1 MSILLIDAGNTRIK
15 WALARAESF
24 NLNDPWIKSGHFNH
38 EQANEDVGHHLIHEA
53 SSIKKIICASVIN
66 KKTIEQLKATL
77 KKICPTASWHDISGN
92 SALSQVGTTYIS
104 PEKLGA
110 DRRAMIIGAAELFPK
125 RNILIICTG
134 TATTIDLLSSN
145 KQHLGGLILPGIKLM
160 SQSLHMGTAQ
170 LPDIFSHTTPLA
182 PLSLGIDTPSSIYNG
197 ILASQLGAIELGKAM
212 AHQQHLQ
219 LDMVLIDGG
228 NAEVL
233 MNAYQG
239 SEQMILSANL
249 VLKGLLAWHH
259 QGYI

>member
-15 WALARAESF
+15 WAIARSESF
-24 NLNDPWIKSGHFNH
+24 NLNDPWIKSGHLNH
-38 EQANEDVGHHLIHEA
+38 EQINEDALHHLIHEA
-53 SSIKKIICASVIN
+53 NAIRKIICSSVIN
-66 KKTIEQLKATL
+66 KKGSEQIKAL
-77 KKICPTASWHDISGN
+77 FKKLCPTASWHELSGD
-92 SALSQVGTTYIS
+92 SALSHVGTTYTT

-110 DRRAMIIGAAELFPK
+110 DRRAMIIGAAELFPN

-145 KQHLGGLILPGIKLM
+145 KKHLGGLILPGIKLM
-160 SQSLHMGTAQ
+160 SQSLHIGTAQ
-170 LPDIFSHTTPLA
+170 LPDIFSHATPLH

-197 ILASQLGAIELGKAM
+197 IIASQLGAIELGKLM
-212 AHQQHLQ
+212 AHQQHIH
-219 LDMVLIDGG
+219 LDMLLIDGG
-228 NAEVL
+228 NAEML

-259 QGYI
+259 RGYI